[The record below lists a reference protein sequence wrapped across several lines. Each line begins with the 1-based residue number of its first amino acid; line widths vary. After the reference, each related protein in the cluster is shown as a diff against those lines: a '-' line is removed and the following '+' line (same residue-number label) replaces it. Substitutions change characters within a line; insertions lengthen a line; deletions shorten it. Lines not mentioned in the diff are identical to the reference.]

1 MLAWLEIEYQI
12 LQKVYVTQLEAQEWN
27 EKMKTKKKTTSLL
40 IGFGKIVEAQEPT
53 KRR

>member
-12 LQKVYVTQLEAQEWN
+12 LQKVHVTQLEAQKWN
-27 EKMKTKKKTTSLL
+27 KKWKQKKTTSFF